1 MKRLV
6 LAEIARADLASIRRF
21 STRSWGRDQT
31 SRYIDARRDT
41 MKGIVRGTVVTR
53 ARDDLRPGILM
64 AASGRHSIFFEA
76 DGSRI
81 LVVRVLHDRMDY
93 RRHLAGAGESGDE
106 A

>member
-1 MKRLV
+1 VKRLV
-6 LAEIARADLASIRRF
+6 LTEIAQADLASIRRF

-31 SRYIDARRDT
+31 STYIDALRDT
-41 MKGIVRGTVVTR
+41 MKGLVRGTVVTR

-64 AASGRHSIFFEA
+64 ATSGRHSIFFEA

-93 RRHLAGAGESGDE
+93 GRHLGGAGESDDE